1 MKREVVQLPG
11 PKSRCSTRRTT
22 EAAPLAPA
30 KNTQH
35 YCFNVFETE
44 KARTYQLA
52 GGVATE
58 SSHQA
63 KARRLGLPTTNPS
76 YPDTSSSRSSQR
88 AATATSLQN
97 WFTRHPRKDRNALP
111 DAFSL
116 THLQSDA
123 AFRELAVSTRRNRAG
138 TT

>member
-1 MKREVVQLPG
+1 MKREVVQLPS
-11 PKSRCSTRRTT
+11 PKSRCSTRRTA

-30 KNTQH
+30 RKHAQYHN
-35 YCFNVFETE
+35 FDDFGTE
-44 KARTYQLA
+44 KVKTYQLA

-88 AATATSLQN
+88 AATATSLQ
-97 WFTRHPRKDRNALP
+97 R
-111 DAFSL
+111 
-116 THLQSDA
+116 
-123 AFRELAVSTRRNRAG
+123 
-138 TT
+138 